1 LQLVIWL
8 LVGLA
13 VMAFL
18 PLAALVAVESAG
30 NCWP

>member
-1 LQLVIWL
+1 MTRRDVAEASAD

-18 PLAALVAVESAG
+18 LLVLLSAFV
-30 NCWP
+30 